1 MSALA
6 ANVMDTGKSA
16 NKSCKVKISEPDI
29 EMEKSNI
36 GWQNRTLERK
46 K

>member
-1 MSALA
+1 
-6 ANVMDTGKSA
+6 MDTGKSA

-29 EMEKSNI
+29 EMEKPDI
-36 GWQNRTLERK
+36 GRQKRALERK